1 MLTSNPEKEP
11 KTTLTAAL
19 NDFAK
24 SYRQFETEFTK
35 EHFVTFEANIT
46 MVLSFQSK
54 QLLSFKTDFYFYTG
68 GAHGYGGTDFL
79 NINPKTGAILTQKD
93 IVNDKTAF
101 TAIAEHA
108 FREEYNIPKN
118 DDINSTGFWFE
129 NNQFALPK
137 SVGFT
142 ATEVVLTYNPYD
154 VAPYVEGVIEIRLPI
169 ATAQP
174 FLNTTFL

>member
-1 MLTSNPEKEP
+1 
-11 KTTLTAAL
+11 
-19 NDFAK
+19 
-24 SYRQFETEFTK
+24 
-35 EHFVTFEANIT
+35 
-46 MVLSFQSK
+46 
-54 QLLSFKTDFYFYTG
+54 FYTG

-118 DDINSTGFWFE
+118 DDINSTGCWFD
-129 NNQFALPK
+129 NHQCALPK